1 MKLVRPHLSVGFFP
15 AVLKKSQTKKI
26 HSNCFYSYIEIVKH
40 YYNYTEI
47 QAFSQYFLSIIDSE
61 KFFFQFE
68 AFVCS

>member
-1 MKLVRPHLSVGFFP
+1 MLNY
-15 AVLKKSQTKKI
+15 KI
-26 HSNCFYSYIEIVKH
+26 YSNCFYNYIEIVKH